1 MLIRLWRSVVSPRI
15 LSVVAFIAIWWII
28 AIASPKGFIPSPPT
42 VFSIVFKIVVSGTF
56 FQHMFDTLRRVIFG
70 FGLAFGASLGL
81 GILMGFVTYVDRF
94 FEVWVLIGL
103 TIPSLAW
110 AVLALLWFGT
120 SDLSAIFSIFVIL
133 CPLMTLNMLEG
144 TKALDRDLIEM
155 AKVFHFRRAMV
166 VKDVVVPQLVPHILA
181 ATRFGFALGWKVVV
195 IAEMLGLNSGVG
207 YMISYSFGL
216 FDMAGVM
223 AWTIAFTGVMFLIE
237 FGVFRMIERK
247 ITAWR
252 PQMIGQ

>member
-1 MLIRLWRSVVSPRI
+1 MLSKSWKSGLSYRLISVFS
-15 LSVVAFIAIWWII
+15 AIGLWWVIS
-28 AIASPKGFIPSPPT
+28 IASPSGFVPSPPA
-42 VFSIVFKIVVSGTF
+42 VFKVVFQIIVSGSF
-56 FQHMFDTLRRVIFG
+56 FGNMFDTLRRVILG
-70 FGLAFGASLGL
+70 FGLAFIASLGL
-81 GILMGFVTYVDRF
+81 GMLMGFVTYAERF

-120 SDLSAIFSIFVIL
+120 TDLAPVFSIFVIL

-144 TKALDRDLIEM
+144 TKALDRDLMEM
-155 AKVFHFRRAMV
+155 AKVFHFRRTMIIRN
-166 VKDVVVPQLVPHILA
+166 VVVPQLVPHILA

-195 IAEMLGLNSGVG
+195 IAEMLGLNTGIG

-216 FDMAGVM
+216 FDMVGVM
-223 AWTIAFTGVMFLIE
+223 AWTLAFTGVMFLIE
-237 FGVFRMIERK
+237 FGIFRIIERK

-252 PQMIGQ
+252 PAVVG

>member
-1 MLIRLWRSVVSPRI
+1 MLIRLWRGVVFLRTISLVSV
-15 LSVVAFIAIWWII
+15 IALWWII
-28 AIASPKGFIPSPPT
+28 SVASPKGFIPSPPT
-42 VFSIVFKIVVSGTF
+42 VFSAVFDIVVSGAF
-56 FQHMFDTLRRVIFG
+56 LQNMFDTLRRVIIG

-81 GILMGFVTYVDRF
+81 GMLMGFVTYADRF

-120 SDLSAIFSIFVIL
+120 TDLSAIFSIFVIL

-155 AKVFHFRRAMV
+155 AKVFHFPRIMIVR
-166 VKDVVVPQLVPHILA
+166 DIVVPQLVPHILA

-195 IAEMLGLNSGVG
+195 IAEMLGLSSGVG

-237 FGVFRMIERK
+237 FGVFRIIERRM
-247 ITAWR
+247 TAWR
-252 PQMIGQ
+252 VPMIE